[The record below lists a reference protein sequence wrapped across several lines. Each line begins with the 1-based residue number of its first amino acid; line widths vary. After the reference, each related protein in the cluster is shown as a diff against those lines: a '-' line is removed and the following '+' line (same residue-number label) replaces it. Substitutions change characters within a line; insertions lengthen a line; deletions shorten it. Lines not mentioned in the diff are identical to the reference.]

1 MISTLGWADLASRRK
16 DLRLALF
23 YKVVFG
29 LLAVPTE
36 DILLRADYRT
46 RASHG
51 YKYSTIRANTEP
63 YRQSFFPRT
72 IPEWNILPPSIAEAP
87 SIDILRHALTHRQP
101 PLAAAQ
107 SAPSWWS
114 AVSNSFP
121 PPRFPPP
128 RPPPTTHPT
137 HPQPPSVHTP
147 SGGLQVYSKT
157 RQERWDQIYNSNL
170 YVM

>member
-36 DILLRADYRT
+36 DILLRADSRT

-63 YRQSFFPRT
+63 HRQSLFPRT
-72 IPEWNILPPSIAEAP
+72 IPEWNILPPSKAEAP
-87 SIDILRHALTHRQP
+87 SIDIFKARLN
-101 PLAAAQ
+101 Q
-107 SAPSWWS
+107 SAAPTSPR
-114 AVSNSFP
+114 AVSPELTISC
-121 PPRFPPP
+121 
-128 RPPPTTHPT
+128 
-137 HPQPPSVHTP
+137 
-147 SGGLQVYSKT
+147 
-157 RQERWDQIYNSNL
+157 I
-170 YVM
+170 